1 MKNNLNLN
9 KKHISFYW
17 FVPLLALIITA
28 SLIWQNSFN
37 KGELVKLH
45 IAEATGIE
53 MGKTLVKF
61 HSVPVGLVENVVL
74 NDSLDGAVVSIRM
87 NPNTDK
93 LLNEDTKFWVV
104 KPTIQTNNISGL
116 ETILSGVYIQLS
128 KGKSSHYS
136 SEFYAVDKAPI
147 FSDENTE
154 YIQLNLIGLGSKV
167 IKNGV
172 PINYHGFQIGAIESN
187 NFDGK
192 LGKVVYIAKIKKK
205 FAYLIDTNSV
215 FWIDNGIN
223 MTFNTNGFNF
233 NMQNLDNLILGSISV
248 DNQSKL
254 KGRQI
259 QNNDKFD
266 LYANQA
272 EASLNKD
279 SDSLEYVVFLK
290 HGMQNLSVGSEVN
303 FRGISA
309 GSVSIVPFFEK
320 ETDKFD
326 VNKDIPALISISVPS
341 KEKNAIKYKFD
352 KLLKQGLL
360 CANVDS
366 KSFIS
371 PGSVINLNSDTKS
384 KCFAKNTKFRGISV
398 IPVVDSVSLTQELNT
413 FSRKLNKLDLDKLS
427 NNLNTSLD
435 SLNKTIL
442 SVNEVVLELK
452 NKETISKLNSTIES
466 YDENSKLYKSI
477 TELLDKLNNN
487 MNELS
492 PTIKKLGQKSNSLV
506 FSGSDDKDVEPSVR

>member
-1 MKNNLNLN
+1 MKSNLNLN

-74 NDSLDGAVVSIRM
+74 NDRLDGAVVSIRM

-215 FWIDNGIN
+215 FWIDYGIN

-248 DNQSKL
+248 DNQSNV
-254 KGRQI
+254 KGHPI
-259 QNNDKFD
+259 KNNDKFN
-266 LYANQA
+266 LFANYSD
-272 EASLNKD
+272 ASINKD
-279 SDSLEYVVFLK
+279 SVSLEYVVFLK
-290 HGMQNLSVGSEVN
+290 HGIQNLSEGSEVK

-309 GSVSIVPFFEK
+309 GYVATVPFFEK

-326 VNKDIPALISISVPS
+326 LNKDIPALISINVPS
-341 KEKNAIKYKFD
+341 KEKDFIKLKFD
-352 KLLKQGLL
+352 KLLKNGLL

-371 PGSVINLNSDTKS
+371 PGSIISLNSDTKS
-384 KCFAKNTKFRGISV
+384 KCSSKSTKFRGRSV
-398 IPVVDSVSLTQELNT
+398 IPVVDSISLTQELNS

-427 NNLNTSLD
+427 NNLNSSLD

-442 SVNEVVLELK
+442 SVNDVVSELK
-452 NKETISKLNSTIES
+452 NKGTISKLNSTIES

-487 MNELS
+487 INELS

-506 FSGSDDKDVEPSVR
+506 FSGSDDKDAEPSVR